1 MKVNFR
7 NKCKSEQYLCLYTAV
22 EPSNATVV
30 QATMAA
36 ALDITKNGFTL
47 TQANGSNVTFQPSP
61 VATTTAVAAAAPTNP
76 TPPPNVL
83 APPSNPIPIIQQQ
96 HQSSQLKQEILA
108 DISTSAHVIINT
120 TNVKKEMSN
129 SR

>member
-1 MKVNFR
+1 MCSTV
-7 NKCKSEQYLCLYTAV
+7 EQ
-22 EPSNATVV
+22 SNATVV

-61 VATTTAVAAAAPTNP
+61 VAATAVAAAAPTNP

-96 HQSSQLKQEILA
+96 QQHQSSQLKQEILA
-108 DISTSAHVIINT
+108 DISPSAHVIINT

>member
-1 MKVNFR
+1 MCSTV
-7 NKCKSEQYLCLYTAV
+7 EQ
-22 EPSNATVV
+22 SNATVV

-61 VATTTAVAAAAPTNP
+61 VATTTAVTAAPTNP

-129 SR
+129 PR